1 MILTFYHWGLHAWA
15 IYIVV
20 GLSLAFFAYR
30 YDLPLSIRSTLCPV
44 LRHRIY
50 GTLGNLV
57 EILAVFGT
65 LFGVATSLGLG
76 VQQVNAGLSH

>member
-1 MILTFYHWGLHAWA
+1 
-15 IYIVV
+15 V
-20 GLSLAFFAYR
+20 
-30 YDLPLSIRSTLCPV
+30 PV
-44 LRHRIY
+44 QKCFSGIY